1 MNDKNAVIDKII
13 SDAQAAAAQEVAAAE
28 EKAGQTVA
36 AARRAADAYA
46 EKMLADKDAL
56 TEQVISR
63 GRSVDALDARREISA
78 CKSALID
85 GAFAKAAQALKADK
99 KAYKAYLTRA
109 ISSAAE
115 DGEEVVICAEDEKTV
130 TAAFIA
136 GIAKAAGVKIK
147 LAKERGDF
155 LGGVILSGKKY
166 DKNLTLEEELR
177 LVRENCETAVTDV
190 LFKGE

>member
-99 KAYKAYLTRA
+99 KA
-109 ISSAAE
+109 AAE

>member
-36 AARRAADAYA
+36 AARRAAEAYA

-85 GAFAKAAQALKADK
+85 GAFARAAQAL
-99 KAYKAYLTRA
+99 RP
-109 ISSAAE
+109 
-115 DGEEVVICAEDEKTV
+115 
-130 TAAFIA
+130 
-136 GIAKAAGVKIK
+136 
-147 LAKERGDF
+147 R
-155 LGGVILSGKKY
+155 
-166 DKNLTLEEELR
+166 
-177 LVRENCETAVTDV
+177 
-190 LFKGE
+190 